1 MTDRDGVRLDA
12 DDNAHRAVAKQ
23 AAVSRPF
30 PIDRRLDRLVKTAN
44 DVGANTKR
52 HELAAA
58 LVASAPTDG
67 RQLLEMLLKWRT
79 SRVRDVVLGV
89 EDAAQVVEF
98 PRHPPGR
105 RRGGAD

>member
-1 MTDRDGVRLDA
+1 MPDRDGVRLDA
-12 DDNAHRAVAKQ
+12 DDSAHRAVTKQ
-23 AAVSRPF
+23 AAMSWPF
-30 PIDRRLDRLVKTAN
+30 PIDRRLDQLVKLAN
-44 DVGANTKR
+44 DVGANTRR

-67 RQLLEMLLKWRT
+67 RQLLEMLLTWRT

-89 EDAAQVVEF
+89 EDAAQVIEL

-105 RRGGAD
+105 RRGATD